1 MIKIDSEKTI
11 EISRGDSATIELTI
25 PLSSTTKYEFE
36 VDDIIKLRIYE
47 KNGYNK
53 EPVLEKD
60 FKVDEATE
68 KVNIVL
74 NEADTLFAPIS
85 NKAQTY
91 WYDISLNETQTIVG
105 YTEEDGAKLFI
116 VTPAKGGND

>member
-1 MIKIDSEKTI
+1 MIKIDNEKTI

-25 PLSSTTKYEFE
+25 PLSTTDNYEFE
-36 VDDIIKLRIYE
+36 VGDIIKLRVYE

-60 FKVDEATE
+60 FEVDEATE

-74 NEADTLFAPIS
+74 SEEDTMFAPIL

-105 YTEEDGAKLFI
+105 YTEEDGPKLFI
-116 VTPAKGGND
+116 VTPAKGGSD